1 LPGKKNRGEN
11 ITLCKPSVF
20 KRVKSINRVQEPNRI
35 NTILL
40 RNNKFVIDAAT
51 KLVINFVE
59 FDGIVP

>member
-11 ITLCKPSVF
+11 ITLCKLSVF